1 MHPGH
6 QGSKVNRP
14 RSKRWKRRR
23 TGRLVSLS
31 RKTASNGAP
40 LVQAPP
46 PRPEYIIGLGA
57 SAGGLDALQV
67 FFDKMPPDTG
77 LAFVVIQHLSPDFR
91 SMMDELLARHTS
103 MRIHR
108 VEDGMLLE
116 QDSVYLIPPKKEMI
130 VSDGRL
136 LLTDKDPSQ
145 AMSLPID
152 LFFRSL
158 AQDAG
163 NRAVGIV
170 LSGTGSDGSRG
181 IRGIHEAGGLVMV
194 QSEESALFD
203 GMPRSAIET
212 GVADLVLPPQAMP
225 EALLKLLGH
234 PEGEGRG
241 QAEEGLA
248 PPQHE
253 GQFGEILALL
263 MERYGIDF
271 VFYKPTTVGRRI
283 ERRMSITRSATL
295 NDYVNLL
302 RNDSHELNLLY
313 KDLLI
318 GVTQFFRDTKAFAR
332 LQQDIVPR
340 LVKQSESG
348 ETLRIWCPGCATG
361 EEVYSLAIL
370 FKECAEMLN
379 APLNLKIFATDVH
392 PDSLNRATAGLYT
405 EESLKKVSVQ
415 RVKRFFN
422 KEGELFRIVPELRRM
437 VVFAQHNLIKD
448 PPFTKVDLISC
459 RNLLIYL
466 QPIIQNKILSLFHFA
481 LKIGGVLFLGPS
493 ESLGELHG
501 EFDSLDKHWRI
512 FSKRRDVR
520 LTIQSRFP
528 GALGMG
534 EKAITGFTP
543 KTQPHAMPDTRVSRA
558 YEALL
563 QKFVPPS
570 MLINEHNELVHMF
583 GDAGAYL
590 KHTAGR
596 FNLDILNMVEGDLR
610 VALASALQRVAK
622 DKVPVVYRGIHLDKN
637 RGGPQITL
645 SVEPLLDKT
654 QNSCHSLVSIEP
666 LDEKAPPQQPHPD
679 AEVFTV
685 SEQSRSRIHDL
696 EREILFM
703 RENLQATVEELE
715 TSNEELQASNEELLA
730 SNEELQSTN
739 EELHSV
745 NEELYTVNAE
755 YEKKIKELLLL
766 SNDMDNLMRSTSI
779 GVVFVDR
786 NLHIRKFTPAVTEI
800 FNLMPQDEGRPIA
813 HISHTLDNKKL
824 LSEISATLKTGKPQD
839 KEVRG
844 ANGKHFVQRI
854 LPYLDEN
861 NAIQGV
867 VLNYFDITEVIK
879 TREELERAKDAAETS
894 NKAKSLFLTKVS
906 HQIRTPLNAV
916 LGMLEMALDT
926 ELDQRQRDYLDT
938 AREASGHMLRV
949 IDDILDFSRIESGT
963 LNILSIPFDLH
974 DTLRSAV
981 DTLAPEAKELQLELG
996 LHIKPTVPRFV
1007 FGDPARL
1014 AQIMLN
1020 LVSNA
1025 IKFTRSGSIKCEVGP
1040 DTRAKA
1046 SRPVVRLLF
1055 SVADTGIGIPENKQR
1070 HVFEGLYQAASP
1082 TRPEQRGAGL
1092 GLSICKQ
1099 FVTLMGGDIRVTST
1113 LDMGSV
1119 FSFSLPFRTAAEEDL
1134 HPRRSVG
1141 HGPSHAKKSL
1151 RLLVVD
1157 DNFVNRK
1164 VMVISLEQRGHTVLQ
1179 AVNGHECLDILARNY
1194 VDLVIMDLE
1203 MPLMDGCET
1212 TRRIRLG
1219 ESGVGASTVPILA
1232 VTAHALDTHRHDA
1245 LAAGMNDCLIKPVDL
1260 DALHTRIVHLTGSE
1274 SDEGNAEVE
1283 DNREGQPAPSE
1294 VSSPPDARN

>member
-1 MHPGH
+1 MPSDHR
-6 QGSKVNRP
+6 GSKADKP
-14 RSKRWKRRR
+14 RSKGWNKRR
-23 TGRLVSLS
+23 TGRFLPHSRRNATSGASL
-31 RKTASNGAP
+31 A
-40 LVQAPP
+40 QAPP
-46 PRPEYIIGLGA
+46 PRPEFIVGLGA

-108 VEDGMLLE
+108 VEDGMRLE
-116 QDSVYLIPPKKEMI
+116 RNSVYLIPPKKEMI

-225 EALLKLLGH
+225 EALLKLLKH
-234 PEGEGRG
+234 PAGEGRG
-241 QAEEGLA
+241 PAEQGLA
-248 PPQHE
+248 PEQHE
-253 GQFGEILALL
+253 GQFGEIFALL

-295 NDYVNLL
+295 NEYVRML

-332 LQQDIVPR
+332 LQQDIIPR

-405 EESLKKVSVQ
+405 EDSLKKVSAQ
-415 RVKRFFN
+415 RVRRFFN

-466 QPIIQNKILSLFHFA
+466 QPIVQNKILSLFHFA

-501 EFDSLDKHWRI
+501 EFDSLDKHWRV

-520 LTIQSRFP
+520 LTIQGRFP

-534 EKAITGFTP
+534 EKAVTGFTP
-543 KTQPHAMPDTRVSRA
+543 KTQPHAHAMPDTRVSRA

-570 MLINEHNELVHMF
+570 MLINEHNHLVHMF

-622 DKVPVVYRGIHLDKN
+622 DKVPVVYRGIHLDKD
-637 RGGPQITL
+637 RGGPQVTL
-645 SVEPLLDKT
+645 SVEPLFDKT

-666 LDEKAPPQQPHPD
+666 LDEKPSSQLPHPD

-813 HISHTLDNKKL
+813 HISHTLDNRDL

-839 KEVRG
+839 KEVRSVH
-844 ANGKHFVQRI
+844 GKHFVQRI

-879 TREELERAKDAAETS
+879 TREELQRAKDAAESS
-894 NKAKSLFLTKVS
+894 NRAKSLFLTKVS

-916 LGMLEMALDT
+916 LGMLEMTLDT

-949 IDDILDFSRIESGT
+949 IDDILDFSRIEAGT
-963 LNILSIPFDLH
+963 LNILSMPFDLH

-981 DTLAPEAKELQLELG
+981 DTLAPEAKELQLELN

-1014 AQIMLN
+1014 AQIILN

-1040 DTRAKA
+1040 DTRAKNTK
-1046 SRPVVRLLF
+1046 PVVQLLF
-1055 SVADTGIGIPENKQR
+1055 SVADTGIGIPEDKQR

-1082 TRPEQRGAGL
+1082 TRPGQKGAGL

-1099 FVTLMGGDIRVTST
+1099 LVTLMGGDIRVAST

-1119 FSFSLPFRTAAEEDL
+1119 FSFSLPFRTAAEKDL
-1134 HPRRSVG
+1134 HQRR
-1141 HGPSHAKKSL
+1141 PSGQGAPLAKRHL

-1164 VMVISLEQRGHTVLQ
+1164 VLAISLEQRGHTVFQ
-1179 AVNGHECLDILARNY
+1179 AVNGHECLDILARNH
-1194 VDLVIMDLE
+1194 VDLIVMDLE

-1219 ESGVGASTVPILA
+1219 EAGVGASTIPILA
-1232 VTAHALDTHRHDA
+1232 VTAHALDTHGQDA

-1260 DALHTRIVHLTGSE
+1260 DALHTRIMRLTGSE
-1274 SDEGNAEVE
+1274 PDVGNEE
-1283 DNREGQPAPSE
+1283 NRAAASE
-1294 VSSPPDARN
+1294 VSNAPDARD